1 MEKQTINGKIDWLPS
16 EPNEY
21 PKGSGEYNIGIK
33 VHNEFYNQ
41 YDTFDKLEKLLTRI
55 KVGFEVRL
63 DVIGNKIEVLEV
75 ISDKVEKKKSA
86 PGSLA
91 DKLEKVNYKTIM
103 NEAHRI
109 GLQST
114 KVELVTELTDMSKK
128 QACFKAT
135 VTIARK
141 TINED
146 KSEEIQYQVF
156 EDYGEACGLETKDG
170 GNIDSKQ
177 IRSAYIRMASTR
189 ALVRALKQACNN
201 METAEEEMPDG
212 KLPADN

>member
-1 MEKQTINGKIDWLPS
+1 MEKKRVEGKIDWLPS

-41 YDTFDKLEKLLTRI
+41 YDTFDKLKKLLTRI

-75 ISDKVEKKKSA
+75 ISDKVEKSNK
-86 PGSLA
+86 PGSFA
-91 DKLEKVNYKTIM
+91 EQLEKVNYKTLM
-103 NEAHRI
+103 NKAHQI

-114 KVELVTELTDMSKK
+114 KVELVTELTDISKK

-189 ALVRALKQACNN
+189 ALVRALRQACNN
-201 METAEEEMPDG
+201 METAEEE
-212 KLPADN
+212 LPSGELPSDK